1 MIDRN
6 IRNTR
11 SKEESNKAHNQAI
24 KTIICLVVFW
34 IALNTIQK
42 IVHGIFSFIPFLGW
56 LLSVAAGIAVTA
68 VVRIFL
74 YNYAKAGKK

>member
-11 SKEESNKAHNQAI
+11 SAEETSKARNQAI
-24 KTIICLVVFW
+24 KTAICLVVFW
-34 IALNTIQK
+34 IALNTLQK
-42 IVHGIFSFIPFLGW
+42 IVSGIFSFVPFLAW
-56 LLSVAAGIAVTA
+56 ILSVVAGIAVTA
-68 VVRIFL
+68 FVRIFL